1 MGRNQKKCLIASTGV
16 HGFLLLLLV
25 VGSGFLLPERKPSQ
39 DFPRLKVVPTR
50 LIDEALSGGGGNPNI
65 RPTEAIQKGETLTPT
80 PPAPPAPAP
89 KKEIAPPKAKPPE
102 PEPEPEA
109 ETPAAVQTPEPPP
122 KNVVQPK
129 VKELPSKTKPNR
141 EPKPVKDVKE
151 TSRPTPKAV
160 AKETVPLDL
169 KPVTRRDTDRQKEE
183 AEAQAKAEARRRAE
197 ETRLREAEA
206 RARGLA
212 NEKAT
217 RMLGA
222 AITALKAGF
231 NTGTAVET
239 SGPGGEA
246 YAGYDQFVKEAYDN
260 AWLVT
265 QDLTDENST
274 ARVSVTI
281 RSTGHVVDAKIINRS
296 GNTPLDRS
304 VERALRN
311 VRFIAPFPEGAKDKQ
326 RTFIINFNLK
336 AKRLTG

>member
-1 MGRNQKKCLIASTGV
+1 MDRHQKKCLIASTGL
-16 HGFLLLLLV
+16 HGFLVLLLV
-25 VGSGFLLPERKPSQ
+25 VGSGFLMPEKKPIQ
-39 DFPRLKVVPTR
+39 DFPRLKVIPTK

-65 RPTEAIQKGETLTPT
+65 RPTDAIQKGETLIPT

-102 PEPEPEA
+102 PEADTPVAEEA
-109 ETPAAVQTPEPPP
+109 PPP
-122 KNVVQPK
+122 KNLAQPK
-129 VKELPSKTKPNR
+129 AKELATKPKIKPKQ

-151 TSRPTPKAV
+151 TSRPNPKAV
-160 AKETVPLDL
+160 AKEVVPLDL
-169 KPVTRRDTDRQKEE
+169 KPVTRRDTDQQKEE
-183 AEAQAKAEARRRAE
+183 AEAQAKAAARARAAE
-197 ETRLREAEA
+197 ETRAREAEA
-206 RARGLA
+206 RAHTLA
-212 NEKAT
+212 NQKAAG
-217 RMLGA
+217 MLGA

-231 NTGTAVET
+231 NTDTAVET

-304 VERALRN
+304 VERALRS